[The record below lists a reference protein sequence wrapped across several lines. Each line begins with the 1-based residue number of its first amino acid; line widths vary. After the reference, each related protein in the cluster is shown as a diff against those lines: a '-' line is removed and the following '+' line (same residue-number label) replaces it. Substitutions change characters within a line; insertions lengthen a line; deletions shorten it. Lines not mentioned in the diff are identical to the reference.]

1 MLLGALGVACDEGF
15 DEEFGLST
23 IGFGITALHESFFR
37 EVHRPE
43 LSMRKDSGML
53 LKKRLFGRSPVSMLW
68 ETSKMWRLG
77 RLDNSTGRV
86 PFSLF

>member
-15 DEEFGLST
+15 DEQFGLST

>member
-37 EVHRPE
+37 ELHRPE

-77 RLDNSTGRV
+77 RLDSSTGRV

>member
-23 IGFGITALHESFFR
+23 IGFGMTALHESFFR
-37 EVHRPE
+37 ELHRPE

-68 ETSKMWRLG
+68 ETSKIWRLG